1 MNKRK
6 ECLLIEDEYY
16 ALELLENFVNKTEDL
31 SLAGKFRNPLPA
43 YELLTKGNIDILF
56 LDVDLPQISGLTF
69 LNQLPFKPVTI
80 ITTAHTK
87 YASQAFELDVADY
100 LVKPYSY
107 ERFKKALQKAERWSK
122 EEKKT
127 TESLQVKSNGYWI
140 NIPHNEI
147 LYIEGWKEYVKIHCK
162 DRMILSLLSLTSLE
176 SELSANKF
184 IRIHKSYIINMNE
197 VQSFNS
203 ESIVMYTQV
212 ILPISRSKKEIVVS
226 MLKKIQ

>member
-1 MNKRK
+1 MNKQK

-16 ALELLENFVNKTEDL
+16 ALELLENFVNNTENL
-31 SLAGKFRNPLPA
+31 TLAGKFRSPLPA
-43 YELLTKGNIDILF
+43 YEILTKGNIDILF

-69 LNQLPFKPVTI
+69 LNQLPVKPVTI

-122 EEKKT
+122 EDKKE

-147 LYIEGWKEYVKIHCK
+147 FFIEGWKEYVKIHCQ
-162 DRMILSLLSLTSLE
+162 DRIILSLLSLTSLE
-176 SELSANKF
+176 NQLSTSNF
-184 IRIHKSYIINMNE
+184 IRIHKSYIINMNK

-203 ESIVMYTQV
+203 ENIIMCTQA
-212 ILPISRSKKEIVVS
+212 ILPISRSKKESVTS
-226 MLKKIQ
+226 MLKNLK